1 MFVAMHK
8 LAQPQMMLGVAV
20 ASDDHMH
27 PPVCCWLLLVEKVLA
42 LAENRG
48 AIEEITQERHMVT
61 PRA

>member
-27 PPVCCWLLLVEKVLA
+27 PSVCCWLLLIEKVYKIQILF
-42 LAENRG
+42 L
-48 AIEEITQERHMVT
+48 
-61 PRA
+61 RAYA